1 VAAWPLAAR
10 AQQPGVLVIG
20 FLNGASEQE
29 YAAQLTAFRRGLQET
44 GYREGENVA
53 IEYRWADGQYDRLP
67 ALASDLVRRRVAV
80 ISGANSAAALAAKA
94 ATGTIPIV
102 FTTPADPIATGLVAS
117 VNRPGGNITGIT
129 TLAVEVGKKRL
140 EILHEIL
147 PAVTIIAA
155 LVKATSTNAKTEAAD
170 LEAAGAHAR
179 A

>member
-1 VAAWPLAAR
+1 
-10 AQQPGVLVIG
+10 VLVIG
-20 FLNGASEQE
+20 FLNGASEQG

-53 IEYRWADGQYDRLP
+53 IEYRWPDGQYDRLP

-94 ATGTIPIV
+94 ATGIIPIV

-129 TLAVEVGKKRL
+129 TLAVEAGKRPGGNATGAKYD
-140 EILHEIL
+140 IY
-147 PAVTIIAA
+147 
-155 LVKATSTNAKTEAAD
+155 TSTIA
-170 LEAAGAHAR
+170 LQSFIRAGTCGR
-179 A
+179 R